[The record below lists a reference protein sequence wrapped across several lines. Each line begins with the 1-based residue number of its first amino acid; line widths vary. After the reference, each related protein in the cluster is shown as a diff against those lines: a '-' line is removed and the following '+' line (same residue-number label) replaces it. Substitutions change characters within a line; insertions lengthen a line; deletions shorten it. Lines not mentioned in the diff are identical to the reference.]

1 MTSREAKVE
10 EELYRLIK
18 NVLISKNYEI
28 EGVKFGDIEPQFR
41 VNAGIAD
48 LMLPIKPKVPRLVIE
63 CKRKKETVKGLAEA
77 RVFDPLGHLVID
89 QALDYAV
96 HCGATRFATTNGKK
110 IQSLRFSRLSR
121 GKLLE
126 SQ

>member
-18 NVLISKNYEI
+18 NVLISKNYDI
-28 EGVKFGDIEPQFR
+28 EGVRFGDIEPQFR
-41 VNAGIAD
+41 VNSGIAD

-77 RVFDPLGHLVID
+77 RVFDPLGHLGMD

-96 HCGATRFATTNGKK
+96 HSGSTMFETINVK
-110 IQSLRFSRLSR
+110 
-121 GKLLE
+121 
-126 SQ
+126 